1 VGATLLVERSR
12 LLLADGKI
20 SEAIAL
26 LPVFEELHSKYAGSS
41 CSSVPIRAWNM
52 VCKGIIEAASGD
64 LEDAVISLSGA
75 FDVLLSTDDR
85 FAALRV
91 GIDLAVLHSR
101 LGSST
106 KTRSLLRQLMSWGAQ
121 ANMSSFVFDH
131 DARIVPVLTQAR
143 DVGVFAEDAQTLAF
157 VDGLLERLRKRARGT
172 SKFTAAH
179 SRDELTARERSI
191 IEFIAKGRSNKE
203 IARELGITPETIKT
217 HLKRIFQKLS
227 AESRTQAVVRAQS
240 LGMLKTIAVQPAI

>member
-1 VGATLLVERSR
+1 
-12 LLLADGKI
+12 
-20 SEAIAL
+20 
-26 LPVFEELHSKYAGSS
+26 
-41 CSSVPIRAWNM
+41 
-52 VCKGIIEAASGD
+52 
-64 LEDAVISLSGA
+64 
-75 FDVLLSTDDR
+75 
-85 FAALRV
+85 
-91 GIDLAVLHSR
+91 
-101 LGSST
+101 
-106 KTRSLLRQLMSWGAQ
+106 
-121 ANMSSFVFDH
+121 MSSFVFDH